1 MVNVLLS
8 ILTGI
13 IVVFPFVITIVFL
26 IFMRRMGKAPA
37 AVIGKAA
44 DFTTPF
50 LFLSVYITSMTIF
63 GKGTG
68 FYITS
73 IAILI
78 AIILTV
84 VERVKEKE
92 FEIARVMQK
101 TWRVFFLLLSLAYVI
116 LLVIGITFN
125 ILEYVK

>member
-63 GKGTG
+63 GKGMG

-92 FEIARVMQK
+92 FKIGRVMQK
-101 TWRVFFLLLSLAYVI
+101 TWRLFFLLLSLSYII

>member
-13 IVVFPFVITIVFL
+13 IVVFPFVITVVFL
-26 IFMRRMGKAPA
+26 IFMKRMGKAPA

-78 AIILTV
+78 AIFLAV
-84 VERVKEKE
+84 VERVKVKE
-92 FEIARVMQK
+92 FEIGRVLQK
-101 TWRVFFLLLSLAYVI
+101 TWRLFFLLLSLSYVI
-116 LLVIGITFN
+116 LLVIGITFK